1 MQIEITEQKVNN
13 EYSLHQLKR
22 KKEDKI
28 ISMDKPYKK
37 VEAVLARTASSPITL
52 FTYLKQYN

>member
-1 MQIEITEQKVNN
+1 MQIEITGQKVNN
-13 EYSLHQLKR
+13 EYSLHPLKR

-28 ISMDKPYKK
+28 ISMDTPYKK
-37 VEAVLARTASSPITL
+37 VEAILARIASSPITL